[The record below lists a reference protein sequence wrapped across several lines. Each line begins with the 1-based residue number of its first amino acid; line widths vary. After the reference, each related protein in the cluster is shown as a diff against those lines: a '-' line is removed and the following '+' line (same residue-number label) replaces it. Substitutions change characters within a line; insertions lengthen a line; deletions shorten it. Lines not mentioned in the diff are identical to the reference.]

1 MGETTRPEDLAAFIR
16 DIEESTASNPRT
28 IADQTKDGFAV
39 WCHEAAAL
47 GPVSSPFLE
56 SRKRPSDIFLSL
68 ARPAQNPPSPK
79 RQPDGTILPEDAR
92 RHEQEVMQ
100 WEKHKRLYDQLFSAR
115 TPPEKMELVVSNVL
129 LVTNTEKGEIRR
141 HLFVAP
147 AEIVLDSTTGH
158 IQVTAIDAFDTEI
171 NWTPGEIRERLTD
184 RNGGLEDLQE
194 AQCQSEVED
203 AVLKIVSS
211 FGTKGS
217 VLPSPNEPA
226 ILGSVGFGSFPAV
239 LLRKKESSAFLQ
251 TLRDMAADIE
261 SGGFVSDPFMMIVD
275 PEFRPD
281 YKPVINEEAALPLPA
296 NVEQRSMID
305 RARSEPHMVIQGP
318 PGTGK
323 THTIAN
329 LAAVLMAEG
338 RRVLITAENDRAL
351 SEVQSKLPDSMKP
364 LMLPMLRER
373 GTGLLEASVNA
384 LNTRAGSGGTNEER
398 LVEIDRYLKDLERIQ
413 SQINE
418 AEIRLIKIADA
429 DRETRSLQG
438 ISLPLSGHQQVLS
451 SKVDQLEFVDQFL
464 GDTGHG
470 TQADASLLVEL
481 FPIVTPT
488 HENLRQLRFPEGLLE
503 PGELA
508 TWLSEHRSQLAVLG
522 DPTPYNYG
530 ELIDRVDEFAQLSN
544 KLQQLPPIPWSQIL
558 LTRDDYL
565 AGAKEALAVRGAV
578 NHGVT
583 VDNPADRAAAT
594 DTLQAYLKLD
604 PGRFD
609 QPLADLVLIFDR
621 AKNHL
626 QTFALVQSAVFTQYE
641 RASELTAACESAL
654 QTLARDRSGL
664 LTQYVIDHRIDIQ
677 SKIDLLIEEAEQ
689 LLEGT
694 RIPLGLP
701 VQVLE
706 GAPPAHELLRQA
718 EALELHL
725 VAGGKMKRTI
735 GTPKAVK
742 DVAELT
748 TFVRVDGS
756 EIDTIEEAKRAVDYF
771 RFQKAIALCDEWANQ
786 HQLEKPETESHFEW
800 LKAVIKLPDSGRQV
814 ADSLNLV
821 DSLVT
826 FTAGNAPKDPAL
838 LLEAGLAT
846 VSNEIIESLSEFV
859 ENASIHESE
868 IRIDGVPIRSRAEAT
883 QALESFLA
891 SEIRERQHGLLPSGW
906 AASCNALDVRND
918 GLVHILETCA
928 AAAAVPGEARS
939 VELTPSSVN
948 QIVEKIQTDNRRA
961 ELQADYERVVGRLN
975 RALTACVP
983 KSPAT
988 QAIEAALGSEDVVA
1002 YRSAIEELRREQDMA
1017 DMARRLE
1024 QASSKLSEVHPNL
1037 VAGFK
1042 LGNADAKHSLESLD
1056 ELQSLRDYR
1065 ADITDWMLQVGST
1078 EPTHEELAE
1087 LHALH
1092 RRTET
1097 KVAEL
1102 RCWNNAINRLQ
1113 SRRELRSS
1121 LSALAT
1127 AMDRVPKTRT
1137 AKTFPARMRAL
1148 RNATRDAAPA
1158 IPCWVMTVDRTAE
1171 VLGYP
1176 TGEDRFDVVI
1186 VDEAS
1191 QAWFPSMFLYAIADQ
1206 VIIVGDDLQ
1215 TSPSTQVVNEAEIR
1229 AIVREHIPGHRL
1241 ADQVGADLSIYD
1253 VAAVMTGPDTMVD
1266 HFRCVPEIIDLSNRL
1281 SYGPKGKTL
1290 MPSRVREPGALEP
1303 VIQVQVNGARSFAA
1317 SANPIEIAA
1326 VVQQVIQCHADPKY
1340 AGMDFGVVVAG
1351 TTPTAHVAALTTQL
1365 LDKLGPIAMEQRN
1378 LEIGVP
1384 SQFQGA
1390 ERNVMF
1396 LSLLDVA
1403 PPGGRLRKWPH
1414 EHTGQNRRRVQQL
1427 NVAVSRAKDQ
1437 LWIFRSFD
1445 LQSLAPDDARAIIVQ
1460 SEASQL
1466 PILEEQLKAC
1476 GSNFERDVVRALA
1489 AADPTLIIRTQ
1500 VEAIGYA
1507 IDIVIENNKGHRLAV
1522 ECDGDRW
1529 HSERPDVR
1537 ADLYRQRT
1545 LEAIG
1550 WRFDRFLASEWYAD
1564 PEGRTKE
1571 TLDRLRGVS
1580 VTLDDPKVSGFR
1592 SDGAPK
1598 ALNKVEVVNRAVKY
1612 DDVDDDDDDMWSDD
1626 YVELDPSD
1634 YSDLISAFDL
1644 DRFLPKADYEGSD
1657 SFGSPWHEP
1666 TSLPEYLDSIDPQSP
1681 TGEEFEFDELI
1692 RTDQFDEL
1700 VDEIEAAAGDLLPE
1714 TPERLAAVVEEPVT
1728 QPPKPK
1734 PAPTPTPTPTPK
1746 TKKQTKSP
1754 KPSKPPTKAS
1764 TPSLF
1769 LAGSTGS
1776 TGSKSKPKRPTTKMT
1791 RSESNRQLAAAMR
1804 KINVDPH
1811 GRAWEEAKR
1820 LVANGATFDEAAARC
1835 MK

>member
-1 MGETTRPEDLAAFIR
+1 MGETTRPVDLAAFIR

-28 IADQTKDGFAV
+28 IADQTKDGFAI

-47 GPVSSPFLE
+47 GPISSPLLD
-56 SRKRPSDIFLSL
+56 SPKRASDIFLNL
-68 ARPAQNPPSPK
+68 ARPAQTSPAPK
-79 RQPDGTILPEDAR
+79 RQPDGTILPEDAQ
-92 RHEQEVMQ
+92 RHAQEVIR
-100 WEKHKRLYDQLFSAR
+100 WEQHKRLYDQLFSAR
-115 TPPEKMELVVSNVL
+115 TPPEKMELVITNVL
-129 LVTNTEKGEIRR
+129 LVNGTEKGEIRR

-147 AEIVLDSTTGH
+147 AEVVLDSVTGELK
-158 IQVTAIDAFDTEI
+158 ITAIDAFDVEI

-194 AQCQSEVED
+194 AQSQSEVED

-217 VLPSPNEPA
+217 ILPTPNEPA
-226 ILGSVGFGSFPAV
+226 ILGSVGLGSFPAV

-261 SGGFVSDPFMMIVD
+261 NGGFVSDPFMMIVD

-281 YKPVINEEAALPLPA
+281 PKPLVNDEAALPLPA

-351 SEVQSKLPDSMKP
+351 SEVQSKLPNSMKP

-384 LNTRAGSGGTNEER
+384 LNTRAGSGGSNEDR
-398 LVEIDRYLKDLERIQ
+398 LIEIGRYLKELDQIQ
-413 SQINE
+413 SRIDE

-451 SKVDQLEFVDQFL
+451 SKVDQLEFVDQCL
-464 GDTGHG
+464 GEAGHG
-470 TQADASLLVEL
+470 TQADASLVLEL
-481 FPIVTPT
+481 FPKVTPT
-488 HENLRQLRFPEGLLE
+488 HEHLQQLRFPDGLLE

-508 TWLSEHRSQLAVLG
+508 TWLSDHRSQLAVLG

-530 ELIDRVDEFAQLSN
+530 QLIERVDELAQLSRN
-544 KLQQLPPIPWSQIL
+544 LQQLPPIPWSQIL
-558 LTRDDYL
+558 RTSDEYL
-565 AGAKEALAVRGAV
+565 AGAKKALAVRSAV

-583 VDNPADRAAAT
+583 VDDPSDRSAAAS
-594 DTLQAYLKLD
+594 TLTAYLKLD
-604 PGRFD
+604 ADRFD
-609 QPLADLVLIFDR
+609 QPLADLVLIFNR
-621 AKNHL
+621 AKNHVQAL
-626 QTFALVQSAVFTQYE
+626 TLVQSALFTQYE
-641 RASELTAACESAL
+641 RATELTTACESAL
-654 QTLARDRSGL
+654 QTLDRDGSGL
-664 LTQYVIDHRIDIQ
+664 LTQYVTDHRIDSQ
-677 SKIDLLIEEAEQ
+677 SKIDLLIEEARQ
-689 LLEGT
+689 LLGDA

-718 EALELHL
+718 EALKLHL
-725 VAGGKMKRTI
+725 DAGGKMKRAI

-748 TFVRVDGS
+748 NFVRVDGS
-756 EIDTIEEAKRAVDYF
+756 EIDTIEEADRAIDYF
-771 RFQKAIALCDEWANQ
+771 RFQKAVALCDEWANQ
-786 HQLEKPETESHFEW
+786 HRIEKPETESHFEW
-800 LKAVIKLPDSGRQV
+800 LKAITMLPDTEKQI

-821 DSLVT
+821 DSLIT
-826 FTAGNAPKDPAL
+826 FTVGNAPKDPASL
-838 LLEAGLAT
+838 LKAGLAT
-846 VSNEIIESLSEFV
+846 VSNEIIESLSDFM
-859 ENASIHESE
+859 ENEVIHQSE
-868 IRIDGVPIRSRAEAT
+868 VRIDGVAIRSRAEAL
-883 QALESFLA
+883 QALESFQA
-891 SEIRERQHGLLPSGW
+891 CEVREKQHLLLPSGW
-906 AASCNALDVRND
+906 AASCNALDVGND
-918 GLVHILETCA
+918 VLVRILEICA

-988 QAIEAALGSEDVVA
+988 QAIEVALGSEDVVA
-1002 YRSAIEELRREQDMA
+1002 YRSAVEELRREQDMA
-1017 DMARRLE
+1017 EMASQLE
-1024 QASSKLSEVHPNL
+1024 KASSRLSAVHPRL
-1037 VAGFK
+1037 VAEFE
-1042 LGNADAKHSLESLD
+1042 LGNADAEYSLESLE

-1065 ADITDWMLQVGST
+1065 AEINDWKLQVGST
-1078 EPTHEELAE
+1078 EPTHKELAE
-1087 LHALH
+1087 LYGLQ

-1121 LSALAT
+1121 LSALST

-1215 TSPSTQVVNEAEIR
+1215 TSPSTQVVNETEIR

-1241 ADQVGADLSIYD
+1241 ADQVGGDLSLYD

-1281 SYGPKGKTL
+1281 SYAPKGKTL
-1290 MPSRVREPGALEP
+1290 KPSRVREPGALEP
-1303 VIQVQVNGARSFAA
+1303 VIQVQVTGARSSSA

-1326 VVQQVIQCHADPKY
+1326 VVKQVIQCHADRKY

-1365 LDKLGPIAMEQRN
+1365 LDNLGPIAMEQRN

-1507 IDIVIENNKGHRLAV
+1507 IDVVIENNKGHRLAV

-1529 HSERPDVR
+1529 HSERSDVR

-1550 WRFDRFLASEWYAD
+1550 WQFDRFLASEWYAD
-1564 PEGRTKE
+1564 PAGRTQE
-1571 TLDRLRGVS
+1571 TLDRLRGVTS
-1580 VTLDDPKVSGFR
+1580 TLNDPKVSSFR
-1592 SDGAPK
+1592 GDGPPK
-1598 ALNKVEVVNRAVKY
+1598 ALSKVDVVNRTVEY
-1612 DDVDDDDDDMWSDD
+1612 NDSEEEDDDDRWADD

-1644 DRFLPKADYEGSD
+1644 DRFLPKARYEEND
-1657 SFGSPWHEP
+1657 PTGSPWHEP
-1666 TSLPEYLDSIDPQSP
+1666 TSIPEYLDRIDPQSP
-1681 TGEEFEFDELI
+1681 TGEEFIDFEFDELL
-1692 RTDQFDEL
+1692 RTDQFDDL
-1700 VDEIEAAAGDLLPE
+1700 VDEIEAAVGDLLPE
-1714 TPERLAAVVEEPVT
+1714 TPERLTAIVEKPADEAPKPKAVTKPKVT
-1728 QPPKPK
+1728 PPPKPVK
-1734 PAPTPTPTPTPK
+1734 SSKQPEK
-1746 TKKQTKSP
+1746 TN
-1754 KPSKPPTKAS
+1754 
-1764 TPSLF
+1764 TPSQSP
-1769 LAGSTGS
+1769 AGTSAS
-1776 TGSKSKPKRPTTKMT
+1776 ESHPDRPTAEMT
-1791 RSESNRQLAAAMR
+1791 RKESNRLLAAAMR
-1804 KINVDPH
+1804 GLKIEPR
-1811 GRAWEEAKR
+1811 GEPWERAKR
-1820 LVANGATFDEAAARC
+1820 LLDEGATFDEAAASC
-1835 MK
+1835 VK